1 MNNYKARW
9 CSINDWALLQL
20 NLLTPSTDHFPGM
33 SNNSLS
39 RTRAGAHARSRSVR
53 IFLRVFAV
61 WIHACLLTRTDD
73 VTDAH
78 LSVLPGEAEVAIRHH
93 WFAARDDGRG
103 ERRGRGLRGACN
115 RGLSGSSKYLYC
127 MMICASKRRR
137 CVRASMCVY
146 GEEEGWER
154 ERERER
160 GEEETSSHPVI
171 NIIPRR

>member
-73 VTDAH
+73 VTNAH

-93 WFAARDDGRG
+93 YSQHGMMGG
-103 ERRGRGLRGACN
+103 ERDAEGGCGGHATEDWVVNIYIAWWYARAKGGG
-115 RGLSGSSKYLYC
+115 
-127 MMICASKRRR
+127 
-137 CVRASMCVY
+137 VRARVCVCM
-146 GEEEGWER
+146 GR
-154 ERERER
+154 KRAERER